1 MTNMKQV
8 FDEAHK
14 YMPGGVN
21 SPVRSFEAVGGTPIF
36 IKRAHGAHIYDI
48 HDKEYIDY
56 TGSWGPM
63 ILGHAH
69 PEVITAVQCAAEH
82 GLSFGTPTEIETEMA
97 KIVCELVESIEMVR
111 MVSSGTEAAMSAIRL
126 ARGHTGRNKILIL
139 HRGRSGHF
147 DLLLGFATKLYN
159 LFPL

>member
-1 MTNMKQV
+1 MTNMKQA
-8 FDEAHK
+8 FDEARK

-97 KIVCELVESIEMVR
+97 KMVCEL
-111 MVSSGTEAAMSAIRL
+111 
-126 ARGHTGRNKILIL
+126 NKLKYI
-139 HRGRSGHF
+139 
-147 DLLLGFATKLYN
+147 K
-159 LFPL
+159 